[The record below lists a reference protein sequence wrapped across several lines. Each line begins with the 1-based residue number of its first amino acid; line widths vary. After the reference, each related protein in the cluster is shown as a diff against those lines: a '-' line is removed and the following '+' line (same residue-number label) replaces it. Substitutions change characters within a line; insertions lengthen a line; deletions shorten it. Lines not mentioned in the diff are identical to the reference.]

1 MYKLIACDLDETL
14 LNPDKSICQKN
25 IDAIAKA
32 KKMGVKFVPATG
44 RPFNSAY
51 KTLKELSLYNEPE
64 EYMISFN
71 GGAIT
76 ENYQDKLLH
85 FEGITFD
92 QAKDLF
98 NAGIKY
104 DVCIHI
110 YTLDTVYVYRLNED
124 EVAYLDGR
132 MEVKEFFE
140 DSIDFLK
147 NEPIVKCLYENTDR
161 DYLESIAAD
170 LKEMTQNMDVSY
182 SSNRYLEFNKEGVNK
197 GAALLKL
204 ADLLGVDHKDTIAI
218 GDNFNDLSMIKD
230 AGLGVGVAN
239 TVEKMKPECDVITS
253 RTCEE
258 GAVAEVIE
266 KYIFN
271 PQNHEN
277 A

>member
-51 KTLKELSLYNEPE
+51 KTLKALSLYDEPG

-76 ENYQDKLLH
+76 ENYKDQLLH
-85 FEGITFD
+85 YEGITFD
-92 QAKDLF
+92 QAQKLF
-98 NAGIKY
+98 KAGLKY

-124 EVAYLDGR
+124 ETAYLDGR
-132 MEVKEFFE
+132 MKVTEFFE

-147 NEPIVKCLYENTDR
+147 DQPIVKCLYENTNR

-170 LKEMTQNMDVSY
+170 LKDLTQNMDVSY

-204 ADLLGVDHKDTIAI
+204 AELLGIDQKETIAI
-218 GDNFNDLSMIKD
+218 GDNYNDLSMIKD

-239 TVEKMKPECDVITS
+239 TVEKMKPECDVITH

-266 KYIFN
+266 KYIFQEEN
-271 PQNHEN
+271 IEN